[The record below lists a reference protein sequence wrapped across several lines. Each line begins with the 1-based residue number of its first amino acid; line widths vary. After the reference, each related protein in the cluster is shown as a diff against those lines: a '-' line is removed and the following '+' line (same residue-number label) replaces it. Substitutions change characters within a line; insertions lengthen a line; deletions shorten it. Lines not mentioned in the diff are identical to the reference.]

1 MRGGVHDGHHLVQM
15 IHDNGRSLASGDD
28 PARAADNAISC
39 CTCAPPQPPAK
50 QAVIVQRLELLDQ
63 RADSGPIREPHDH
76 SLQVMTDDDRGAT
89 VTMQLPN
96 AGLRSNGKER
106 FAEQHPDE
114 WSNGGFTTQAAWPP
128 DTTTGLTV
136 HAL

>member
-1 MRGGVHDGHHLVQM
+1 MTTGD
-15 IHDNGRSLASGDD
+15 RSH
-28 PARAADNAISC
+28 
-39 CTCAPPQPPAK
+39 
-50 QAVIVQRLELLDQ
+50 QATTRVRPSTSARLELRDQ
-63 RADSGPIREPHDH
+63 RADTGPIRERRDH
-76 SLQVMTDDDRGAT
+76 SLRVMTDDDRGAT

-128 DTTTGLTV
+128 DTTTALTV